1 MNVVGPLIMFT
12 KMMVLAFI
20 IMWVRFSYPPLP

>member
-12 KMMVLAFI
+12 KMMLLVGI
-20 IMWVRFSYPPLP
+20 IMWVRFTLPPLP